1 MRIERLARENARTQG
16 PERRAWYRRHS
27 PEHLRALEALVAAA
41 LVARK
46 PSAPSTAAV
55 LGAGACTE
63 LPLERIARACERVTL
78 VDLDAA
84 GMGHARDEEL
94 SPALRPRME
103 LLAADL
109 TGGVS
114 AALSARLRAQPWAD
128 LAALGGPQ
136 GSAPLDAAADC
147 LERCPIA
154 DPPQI
159 AGLAPGGYGLVVS
172 SLTLTQ
178 LFSLPLL
185 DVLDTLNFH
194 APGAADLRETS
205 LRYQAAARG
214 FRRRIAQAHLSL
226 IAALLA
232 PGGAALLTSD
242 VTGYLLAP
250 GSGPHR
256 GSADEAFE
264 MLPRA
269 VLDLAA
275 DLAPRFERVGEPR
288 RWRWLVSAPA
298 GGMPGRAYDAMGI
311 VLRPR
316 RDDLLQ

>member
-1 MRIERLARENARTQG
+1 MRIERLARENPRTQG

-27 PEHLRALEALVAAA
+27 AAHLRTVEALVAAA
-41 LVARK
+41 LAARG

-63 LPLERIARACERVTL
+63 LPLDRIARACERVTL

-84 GMGHARDEEL
+84 GMRRARDEL
-94 SPALRPRME
+94 PPALRPRVE

-114 AALSARLRAQPWAD
+114 AALAERLRAQPWAD

-136 GSAPLDAAADC
+136 GRAPLDAAADC
-147 LERCPIA
+147 LERCHIA

-159 AGLAPGGYGLVVS
+159 AGLALEGYGLAIS

-185 DVLDTLNFH
+185 DVLDMLNFH
-194 APGAADLRETS
+194 APGTADRRES
-205 LRYQAAARG
+205 SSRYTAAALG
-214 FRRRIAQAHLSL
+214 FRRRIALAHLSL
-226 IAALLA
+226 IASLLA
-232 PGGAALLTSD
+232 PDGAALLTSD

-250 GSGPHR
+250 GGGPHR
-256 GSADEAFE
+256 GGDEAFE
-264 MLPRA
+264 MLPRT
-269 VLDLAA
+269 VLDLEA
-275 DLAPRFERVGEPR
+275 DLAPRLVRVGEPR
-288 RWRWLVSAPA
+288 HWRWLVSAPE
-298 GGMPGRAYDAMGI
+298 GEMPGRAYDAMGV

-316 RDDLLQ
+316 RDHLLQ

>member
-1 MRIERLARENARTQG
+1 MRIERLARENPRTQG

-27 PEHLRALEALVAAA
+27 PEHLRAVEALVAAA
-41 LVARK
+41 LAARR
-46 PSAPSTAAV
+46 PSVPSTAVV

-84 GMGHARDEEL
+84 GMGRGRDEL
-94 SPALRPRME
+94 PPALRPRIE

-114 AALSARLRAQPWAD
+114 AALSALLRAQPWMD
-128 LAALGGPQ
+128 LTALGGPQ
-136 GSAPLDAAADC
+136 GRAPLEAAADC

-154 DPPQI
+154 DPPQV
-159 AGLAPGGYGLVVS
+159 AGLAPGGFGLVVS

-194 APGAADLRETS
+194 APGAADLRES
-205 LRYQAAARG
+205 FPRYEAAAQG
-214 FRRRIAQAHLSL
+214 FRRQIVQAHLSL

-232 PGGAALLTSD
+232 PDGAAALASD

-250 GSGPHR
+250 SGGPHR
-256 GSADEAFE
+256 GGDESFE

-275 DLAPRFERVGEPR
+275 NLAPRFERMGEPR
-288 RWRWLVSAPA
+288 RWRWLVSAPE